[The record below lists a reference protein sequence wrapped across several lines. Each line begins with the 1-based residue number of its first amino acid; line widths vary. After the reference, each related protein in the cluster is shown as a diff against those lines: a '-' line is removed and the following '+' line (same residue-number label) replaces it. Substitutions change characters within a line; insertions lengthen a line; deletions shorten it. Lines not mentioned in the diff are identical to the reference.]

1 MIKMTTEK
9 KYKHPKVA
17 LCRYCGGRGYL
28 VSLDEREE
36 NEIIKTCP
44 DCQGS
49 GRVVVSA
56 VMEVTVAPYR
66 PEEKTKIPWK
76 D

>member
-1 MIKMTTEK
+1 MEMTTEK

-28 VSLDEREE
+28 VRLDEREE
-36 NEIIKTCP
+36 NEIIKTCL

-56 VMEVTVAPYR
+56 VMEITIKPYD
-66 PEEKTKIPWK
+66 PAAKTKVL
-76 D
+76 